1 MYKQSNV
8 KWVSNLGHI
17 VTSHHKTCPFGVYS
31 QLQAYQSLLN
41 YMCPSKESDHIRP
54 THLRDV
60 LDLNVGT
67 PMSTTPCSDKEEKM
81 VILIQGVWPYHG
93 HYQLQRILAVVWDW
107 RLLYLISI
115 ANHIWFRIVV
125 EMQKLKDQS
134 EDHVYLQ
141 VIPQVL

>member
-1 MYKQSNV
+1 M
-8 KWVSNLGHI
+8 
-17 VTSHHKTCPFGVYS
+17 
-31 QLQAYQSLLN
+31 
-41 YMCPSKESDHIRP
+41 KESDHIRP

-60 LDLNVGT
+60 LDLNAGT

-134 EDHVYLQ
+134 EDHVYL
-141 VIPQVL
+141 